1 MSNIIQYPHPF
12 EESLL
17 EREILTIQRNSMYE
31 LNFLCIVGKVPS
43 RQCSERNHHNQ
54 EVIFQMLKKIMK
66 YFIDASLSVKFSMV
80 YVIQMHLVCPTT
92 FPDFVTNCFFS
103 TKREEEK

>member
-1 MSNIIQYPHPF
+1 
-12 EESLL
+12 
-17 EREILTIQRNSMYE
+17 
-31 LNFLCIVGKVPS
+31 
-43 RQCSERNHHNQ
+43 
-54 EVIFQMLKKIMK
+54 MLKKIMK

>member
-1 MSNIIQYPHPF
+1 M
-12 EESLL
+12 
-17 EREILTIQRNSMYE
+17 
-31 LNFLCIVGKVPS
+31 PS

-92 FPDFVTNCFFS
+92 FPDFVTNCFFQQ
-103 TKREEEK
+103 KREEEK

>member
-80 YVIQMHLVCPTT
+80 YVTAKMHLVC
-92 FPDFVTNCFFS
+92 VSYHFS
-103 TKREEEK
+103 RFCY